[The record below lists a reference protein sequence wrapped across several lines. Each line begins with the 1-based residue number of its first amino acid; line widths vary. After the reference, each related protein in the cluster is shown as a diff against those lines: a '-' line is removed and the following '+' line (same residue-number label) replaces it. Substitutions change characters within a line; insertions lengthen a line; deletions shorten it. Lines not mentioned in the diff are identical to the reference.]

1 MSMESINR
9 RMRFVFDNT
18 PLLKI
23 LLHGAK
29 FSTSSINGLLIGRSN
44 KDGVRVVDA
53 IPLFHTILTLSP
65 HLEIAL
71 ALVSLS
77 CISVWVSRSLK
88 VDQRLKGTDDG
99 IVGLYVADAHMSRDD
114 FDAASKT
121 IANKLATLTTTQSTL
136 ALIVYHTASYRSHRD
151 VTVCLQMENS
161 GLREMMQLDNVLPF
175 KVSICPIGRYVIIDS
190 DV

>member
-1 MSMESINR
+1 MT
-9 RMRFVFDNT
+9 RFVFDNT

-29 FSTSSINGLLIGRSN
+29 FPSSSINGLLIGRS
-44 KDGVRVVDA
+44 KDDSVRVVDA

-71 ALVSLS
+71 ALVLLS
-77 CISVWVSRSLK
+77 YISVWVSWSGQ
-88 VDQRLKGTDDG
+88 VDQKLKGTDDG

-121 IANKLATLTTTQSTL
+121 IANKLATFTTAPSTL
-136 ALIVYHTASYRSHRD
+136 ALIVYHTSSYRSYHD
-151 VTVCLQMENS
+151 VTYLHRWKTM
-161 GLREMMQLDNVLPF
+161 
-175 KVSICPIGRYVIIDS
+175 DS
-190 DV
+190 LK